1 MPVSRRAV
9 LSAAAATA
17 AATAAASA
25 AFPYR
30 RARAQSADVIRIGVL
45 TDLSGNYRDVTGPTS
60 VICAQLAVDEFT
72 KANPGIKVELISGDH
87 LNKPDTAAGI
97 ARQWYDRDGI
107 DMITDV
113 GNSAAAIAVTT
124 VAQEKDKAHLNT
136 AAGASVLTGK
146 YCSPNQLHWTYD
158 TWNLSHTMVK
168 SIVGRGGDKW
178 YFITADYTF
187 GHSIQDDASKLLA
200 GVGGKVV
207 GSTAYPFPGTTEF
220 SSFLLQAKA
229 SGANVLAFANAGDDL
244 VNCVKQSQEFGM
256 TGLTLAAM
264 VGSITAVTG
273 AGLDTMQNVYLS
285 ENFYWDLNDRTRAFM
300 ARVKPRLPAGVYPN
314 EVHAGAYS
322 AVVDYLKVV
331 KQLGVEKAKQSG
343 RATIAAMKTRPA
355 DDDCFGKSTIRADGR
370 VIHPGYLFRVKTPA
384 QSKYPGDFFETLATV
399 PAEEAFRPLN
409 EGGCAMVHT

>member
-1 MPVSRRAV
+1 MPASRRAV
-9 LSAAAATA
+9 LSAAIAGA
-17 AATAAASA
+17 AAIP
-25 AFPYR
+25 FR
-30 RARAQSADVIRIGVL
+30 RVRAQSSDTIRIGVL

-87 LNKPDTAAGI
+87 LNKPDVAAGI
-97 ARQWYDRDGI
+97 AREWYDRDGI
-107 DMITDV
+107 DVITDV

-124 VAQEKDKAHLNT
+124 VAQEKDKIHLNT
-136 AAGASVLTGK
+136 SAGSSVLTGK

-168 SIVGRGGDKW
+168 ALVGRGGDKW

-187 GHSIQDDASKLLA
+187 GHSIQDDTTKLLA

-207 GSTAYPFPGTTEF
+207 GSSAYPFPGTTEF
-220 SSFLLQAKA
+220 SSYLLEAKA

-244 VNCVKQSQEFGM
+244 INCVKQCQEFGL
-256 TGLTLAAM
+256 TGNGLTLAAM

-273 AGLDTMQNVYLS
+273 AGLDVMQNVYLS

-300 ARVKPRLPAGVYPN
+300 ARVKPRLPTGVYPN
-314 EVHAGAYS
+314 EVHAGTYS
-322 AVVDYLKVV
+322 AVVDYLKIV
-331 KQLGVEKAKQSG
+331 KDMGVAQAKASG
-343 RATIAAMKTRPA
+343 RATVAVMKSKPTN
-355 DDDCFGKSTIRADGR
+355 DDVFGAGSIRADGR

-384 QSKYPGDFFETLATV
+384 ESKYPGDFFATLATV
-399 PAEEAFRPLN
+399 PAEDAFRPLS